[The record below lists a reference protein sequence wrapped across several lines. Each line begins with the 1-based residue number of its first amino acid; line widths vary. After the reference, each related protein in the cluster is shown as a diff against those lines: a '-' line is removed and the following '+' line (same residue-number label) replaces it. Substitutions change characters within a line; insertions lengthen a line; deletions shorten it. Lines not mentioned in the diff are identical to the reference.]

1 MLHAPGVQWNDRKYW
16 WRAGGCCGAWD
27 SIFAS
32 AQTGVGSGRNAQKK
46 QKMAVL
52 FLNEQDYGSSIS
64 SLAVVE
70 LLGVGVLGLVD
81 LLLRDSGAFGEE
93 AGQAVQHAQV
103 ALDVVHGG
111 HDLHLLAVGHQVV
124 EHELGRRGAHGHD
137 AALLYC
143 GATPHATRT

>member
-1 MLHAPGVQWNDRKYW
+1 MLHALGVQWNDRKYW

-103 ALDVVHGG
+103 ALDVVSS
-111 HDLHLLAVGHQVV
+111 LLSNSSIAARMKSCGWAVSTGLVGM
-124 EHELGRRGAHGHD
+124 ES
-137 AALLYC
+137 
-143 GATPHATRT
+143 

>member
-1 MLHAPGVQWNDRKYW
+1 MLHALGVQWNDRKYW

-64 SLAVVE
+64 SLAVDGDPNLRLAPE
-70 LLGVGVLGLVD
+70 DSRSASAASCSMNLL
-81 LLLRDSGAFGEE
+81 DSGM
-93 AGQAVQHAQV
+93 
-103 ALDVVHGG
+103 
-111 HDLHLLAVGHQVV
+111 
-124 EHELGRRGAHGHD
+124 R
-137 AALLYC
+137 
-143 GATPHATRT
+143 